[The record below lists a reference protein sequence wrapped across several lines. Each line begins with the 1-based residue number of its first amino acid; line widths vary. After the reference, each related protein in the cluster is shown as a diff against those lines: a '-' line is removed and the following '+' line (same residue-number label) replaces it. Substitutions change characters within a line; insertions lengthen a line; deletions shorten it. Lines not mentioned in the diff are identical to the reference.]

1 MNLHVTSD
9 NYGLFPKVIASRI
22 KKTSSSLE
30 NKIVNLGENS
40 TIQDEIIT
48 YIPNTTESIN
58 NYLISFDNIQ
68 KVIFHPYKYSC
79 LEFLQIILKTFPKA
93 KIYWALWSFE
103 LYNLPHL
110 LFKQHKPFA
119 ASYVNSKKTLPE
131 RIKNLKIIGNLIL
144 RFCYFTGI
152 KKNYT
157 RETIDSFKHI
167 DFFCSFL
174 PSDFTFFQKISL
186 NTETQYVPFAYLS
199 LETIMPDLNS
209 YRSTGDKIMIGH
221 SSDPDGNHYEIIQ
234 LLGELNPKFPIFLP
248 LAYGDENYGRLIE
261 REARKRFSAVEVQK
275 EKLDSLSYY
284 KKLTEV
290 ACCIINVR
298 VQQGLGNIIALV
310 WMGAK
315 VFLDEESST
324 YKDFHNWGIHIFSIQ
339 KDLNLRELSTKLSES
354 EIENNKSIMF
364 KICNENTVK
373 QYWDKILAS

>member
-1 MNLHVTSD
+1 MNLHVTND

-30 NKIVNLGENS
+30 NRIVNLGENS
-40 TIQDEIIT
+40 TIQDDIIT

-79 LEFLQIILKTFPKA
+79 LAFLQIILKTFPKA

-119 ASYVNSKKTLPE
+119 ASYVNSKRTLPE

-234 LLGELNPKFPIFLP
+234 RLGELNPGFPIFLP

-261 REARKRFSAVEVQK
+261 RARFRKYNRFSMDGCQ
-275 EKLDSLSYY
+275 SF
-284 KKLTEV
+284 
-290 ACCIINVR
+290 
-298 VQQGLGNIIALV
+298 LG
-310 WMGAK
+310 
-315 VFLDEESST
+315 
-324 YKDFHNWGIHIFSIQ
+324 
-339 KDLNLRELSTKLSES
+339 
-354 EIENNKSIMF
+354 
-364 KICNENTVK
+364 
-373 QYWDKILAS
+373 